1 MAHYPYLIIGG
12 GMTGAAA
19 VRGIRKVDADGRIGI
34 ITAEPHRPYKRPFLS
49 KALWKGI
56 AYDKVWMKMDMK
68 HVDLYLATTV
78 TRIDRNNRQVI
89 DDQGIVYSYDKLLLA
104 TGGTARRLPWGVQDL
119 IYFRELNDYLALKA
133 LAESKQRIAVIGGGF
148 IGSEIAAALSM
159 HGNRVTM
166 IFPEAGI
173 GARIYPEA
181 LSHFL
186 NTYYQ
191 SKGIKILAGHDV
203 ISIAQYED
211 SYEIRTRTGA
221 TLHVDGVV
229 AGVGIQVN
237 SELAE
242 VAGLAVENGILV
254 DECLRTSDPA
264 IYAAGDVA
272 NFFNPDLNKRM
283 RVEHEDNANIMGETA
298 GWNMAGNAVPYHH
311 LPFFYSDLFDLGYE
325 AVGELDANM
334 ELIEDWQ
341 EPFRKGVV
349 YYLKEGRVRG
359 ILLWNTWGHMDAA
372 RALIA
377 HPGLLNAQQLR
388 GHLG

>member
-1 MAHYPYLIIGG
+1 MVHYPYLIIGG

-19 VRGIRKVDADGRIGI
+19 VRGIRKVDTDGRIGI

-68 HVDLYLATTV
+68 HVDLHLATSI

-89 DDQGIVYSYDKLLLA
+89 DDQGRIYGYDKLLLA
-104 TGGTARRLPWGVQDL
+104 TGGTARRLPWDVQGL

-133 LAESKQRIAVIGGGF
+133 LAERKQHVAVIGGGF

-166 IFPEAGI
+166 IFPEAAI
-173 GARIYPEA
+173 GVRIFPKA

-191 SKGIKILAGHDV
+191 SKGIEILAGHTV
-203 ISIAQYED
+203 TSIAQHAD
-211 SYEIRTRTGA
+211 GHEIRTQAGEI
-221 TLHVDGVV
+221 LHVDGVV
-229 AGVGIQVN
+229 VGVGIRIN
-237 SELAE
+237 GELAE
-242 VAGLAVENGILV
+242 AAGLEVDNGIVV
-254 DECLRTSDPA
+254 DECLRTSDTS

-272 NFFNPDLNKRM
+272 NYFNSALNKRM

-298 GWNMAGNAVPYHH
+298 GRNMAGNAVPYHH

-325 AVGELDANM
+325 AVGELDADM
-334 ELIEDWQ
+334 ELVEDWQ

-359 ILLWNTWGHMDAA
+359 VLLWDTWGHMDAA
-372 RALIA
+372 RALIMQ
-377 HPGLLNAQQLR
+377 PGPFNAQQLR